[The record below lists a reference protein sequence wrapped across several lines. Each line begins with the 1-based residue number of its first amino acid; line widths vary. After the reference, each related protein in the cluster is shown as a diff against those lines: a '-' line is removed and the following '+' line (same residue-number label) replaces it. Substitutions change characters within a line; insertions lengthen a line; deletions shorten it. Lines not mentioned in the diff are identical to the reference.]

1 MKVFIYSKN
10 DFPDNFRLQPSFVAM
25 PTPGLTTQVT
35 LTKKISEKVSTK
47 RSPCGN
53 FAQVTCGAREEH
65 REAME
70 KYQCDTSFLSNGSFL
85 DDLRQPNI
93 PFCNISVLMD
103 VLCKDRSAECV
114 SAEPCYYETYKA
126 HFIHEAN
133 TQNASQIK
141 LKYERMMVDHVK
153 EYISYDG
160 QSLFSEIGGTM
171 GLCLGISGRSLY
183 ESLASSVMNIFERFS
198 MSKLLK

>member
-10 DFPDNFRLQPSFVAM
+10 DFPDNFRLQPSFVATL
-25 PTPGLTTQVT
+25 TPGLTLQVT

-53 FAQVTCGAREEH
+53 FAQVTCASRAQH
-65 REAME
+65 REAIE
-70 KYQCDTSFLSNGSFL
+70 KYQCDLSFLNNGSFV
-85 DDLRQPNI
+85 DDLRQPNL
-93 PFCNISVLMD
+93 PFCNISALMD
-103 VLCKDRSAECV
+103 VVFKERTSECV

-126 HFIHEAN
+126 QFIHEAN

-141 LKYERMMVDHVK
+141 LKYERMIMDHVK

-160 QSLFSEIGGTM
+160 QSLFSEIGGAM
-171 GLCLGISGRSLY
+171 GLCLGVSGLSLY
-183 ESLASSVMNIFERFS
+183 EFLASTVMNIFKLFS